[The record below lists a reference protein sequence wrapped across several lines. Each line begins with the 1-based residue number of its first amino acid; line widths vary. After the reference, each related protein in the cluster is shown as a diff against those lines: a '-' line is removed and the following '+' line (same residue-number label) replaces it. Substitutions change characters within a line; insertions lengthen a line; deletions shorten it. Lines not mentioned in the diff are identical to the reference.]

1 MAYVEGDFPIQTGN
15 NEGGFGSGGWW
26 AGLIGLIAVAAIFG
40 RNGGLFG
47 GNGQAVT
54 QADLCTSLNF
64 NNLDSSV
71 RSIGDSVNVGFAN
84 LNSTICNQQYDTA
97 RMIDGVNTAMLQGF
111 NGINVT
117 NLQGFNALQ
126 AQLAQ
131 CCCNLERGQERILC
145 GEAQNTAA
153 IIQATK
159 DGTQAVLGYLCNEKL
174 VSQAAEIAE
183 LKGIISQR
191 DQSNF
196 IVGQLRPFPTA
207 SYVVP
212 NPFTGSYGGY
222 ACGCN
227 SGCGCSGSVL

>member
-1 MAYVEGDFPIQTGN
+1 MAYVEGELPISTGN
-15 NEGGFGSGGWW
+15 SDGGFGANGWW
-26 AGLIGLIAVAAIFG
+26 AGIIGLVAVAAIFG
-40 RNGGLFG
+40 RNGGIFG
-47 GNGQAVT
+47 NNNQGAVT
-54 QADLCTSLNF
+54 QADLCTALNF
-64 NNLDSSV
+64 NNLEGAV
-71 RSIGDSVNVGFAN
+71 RNANDGISVGFAN

-97 RMIDGVNTAMLQGF
+97 RMIDGLNTTMLQGF

-159 DGTQAVLGYLCNEKL
+159 DGTQAILGYLCNEKL

-183 LKGIISQR
+183 LKGVISQR
-191 DQSNF
+191 DQSNY
-196 IVGQLRPFPTA
+196 IIGQLRPFPTA

-222 ACGCN
+222 GGCN
-227 SGCGCSGSVL
+227 SGCACG